1 MNAQSALA
9 ESPTDV
15 VVRLAQAGRAAQRGL
30 ARLDTASKAA
40 ALRAA
45 AAALRSAEPAIL
57 AANARDMTAAAA
69 AGLSDALLDRLRL
82 DSPRLAAMAASITCP
97 TGSGNAAI

>member
-1 MNAQSALA
+1 MIAQPALA

-15 VVRLAQAGRAAQRGL
+15 VARLAQAGRAAQRGL
-30 ARLDTASKAA
+30 ARLDTARKAA

-57 AANARDMTAAAA
+57 DANARDKAA
-69 AGLSDALLDRLRL
+69 AGAGLSEALLDRLRL
-82 DSPRLAAMAASITCP
+82 D
-97 TGSGNAAI
+97 